1 MRSSISTVL
10 FVAAPVAS
18 LVVGGLGNSQLYAGR
33 IGAIGPQML
42 FGGGGKDEG
51 MGGGLNMMETIKKA
65 QQVGVKVK
73 ELQEEL
79 ANTEIEATAA
89 EGGVSVSVS
98 GANVPISVTVSVVGS
113 KCSKGSERCNRSPSI
128 SSLTR
133 FASSKSSPATE
144 CPGLA
149 TASPRR
155 RTQGHR
161 APYPLSY
168 SVPDSVG

>member
-98 GANVPISVTVSVVGS
+98 GANVPISVTVSPELVAQGAEAVSTAGAVDRDTS
-113 KCSKGSERCNRSPSI
+113 HHIAPV
-128 SSLTR
+128 SSLT
-133 FASSKSSPATE
+133 
-144 CPGLA
+144 
-149 TASPRR
+149 
-155 RTQGHR
+155 Q
-161 APYPLSY
+161 Y
-168 SVPDSVG
+168 ST